1 MHCGYQLECFLLG
14 YEKEE
19 EKEKEEEEEE
29 AVARYVTQLIECLS
43 STHKAHGIKF
53 WHDVTYIDPSTLQL
67 GQEDQQFIEN
77 SRPIWVRDL
86 KKLIIIIITTTEKT
100 NKRD

>member
-14 YEKEE
+14 YEEEE
-19 EKEKEEEEEE
+19 EKEKEEEEE
-29 AVARYVTQLIECLS
+29 AVA

-53 WHDVTYIDPSTLQL
+53 WHDVTYINPSTLQL

-86 KKLIIIIITTTEKT
+86 KK
-100 NKRD
+100 